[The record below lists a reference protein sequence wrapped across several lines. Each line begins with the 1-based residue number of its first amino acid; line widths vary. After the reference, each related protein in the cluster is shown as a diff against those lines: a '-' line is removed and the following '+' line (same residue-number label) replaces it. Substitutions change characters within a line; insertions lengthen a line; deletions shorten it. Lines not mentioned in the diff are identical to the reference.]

1 MFSPV
6 LPLVISEGLEEQAF
20 FDMKRDRY
28 QVRVWLKFSQ
38 KMWNK
43 GAGVGKASP
52 FGDLVVETRL
62 EKGPS
67 GALGWHLS
75 PV

>member
-1 MFSPV
+1 MN
-6 LPLVISEGLEEQAF
+6 
-20 FDMKRDRY
+20 RDRY

-38 KMWNK
+38 RRWNN

-52 FGDLVVETRL
+52 FGDLAVGTRL

-75 PV
+75 PA